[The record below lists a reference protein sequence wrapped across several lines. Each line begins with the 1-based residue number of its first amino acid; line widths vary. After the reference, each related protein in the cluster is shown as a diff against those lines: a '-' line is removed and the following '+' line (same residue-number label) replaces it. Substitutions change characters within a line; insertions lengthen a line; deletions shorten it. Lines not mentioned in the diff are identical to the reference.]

1 MSGCKLFTISSAI
14 FTVSIRFVAPVN
26 QKLHV
31 EKVENH
37 EVTPLTKLPRLT
49 LLDIGC
55 GDCTNVYRALEAG
68 INAVCATESERESIK
83 TLTEAHKD
91 KKNISFHYLHF
102 PDHVPFE
109 DNSFSGILCSEVFHF
124 LDHSEVVASVWELYR
139 LLIPGGRVILTC
151 SSEDVLALQKVG
163 LKKMKEVQRNK
174 FPLRLDAIHNFY
186 DFLKKAVEL
195 DGSKL
200 AWEVYEQHKVTL
212 KSYFNCFNP
221 DQLAT
226 VFKQVGFEIEMI
238 TTGPAPYYLLW
249 EHGDHDQVRLVA
261 RKPKI

>member
-1 MSGCKLFTISSAI
+1 
-14 FTVSIRFVAPVN
+14 
-26 QKLHV
+26 
-31 EKVENH
+31 
-37 EVTPLTKLPRLT
+37 
-49 LLDIGC
+49 
-55 GDCTNVYRALEAG
+55 
-68 INAVCATESERESIK
+68 
-83 TLTEAHKD
+83 
-91 KKNISFHYLHF
+91 
-102 PDHVPFE
+102 
-109 DNSFSGILCSEVFHF
+109 
-124 LDHSEVVASVWELYR
+124 
-139 LLIPGGRVILTC
+139 
-151 SSEDVLALQKVG
+151 
-163 LKKMKEVQRNK
+163 MKEVQRNK

-261 RKPKI
+261 KNLKFKVFWNFYGLQLAAMAI